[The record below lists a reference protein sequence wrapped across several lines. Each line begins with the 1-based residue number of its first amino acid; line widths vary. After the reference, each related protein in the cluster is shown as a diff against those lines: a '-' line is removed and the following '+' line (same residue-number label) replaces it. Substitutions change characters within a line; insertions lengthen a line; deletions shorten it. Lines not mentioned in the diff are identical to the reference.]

1 MYYTYLPTNLSLDE
15 FKPVK
20 NVDGKTSFIY
30 CYSVTHEIIDTLP
43 NHRLNRLKDY
53 FSRFSLEARQQVK
66 TIVVDINVAYFTLTF
81 NLFPNAEVIIDR
93 FHVVQIMKQF
103 FGSNASK
110 IEDYRKLKKYWLL
123 MLKNST
129 DLDFQTYNYQ
139 RLLKKIARN

>member
-1 MYYTYLPTNLSLDE
+1 M
-15 FKPVK
+15 
-20 NVDGKTSFIY
+20 SFIY
-30 CYSVTHEIIDTLP
+30 CDSVTHEIIDTLP
-43 NHRLNRLKDY
+43 NRCLNRLKDY

-66 TIVVDINVAYFTLTF
+66 AIVGDINVAYFTLTF

-139 RLLKKIARN
+139 RL

>member
-1 MYYTYLPTNLSLDE
+1 MN
-15 FKPVK
+15 
-20 NVDGKTSFIY
+20 
-30 CYSVTHEIIDTLP
+30 
-43 NHRLNRLKDY
+43 
-53 FSRFSLEARQQVK
+53 A
-66 TIVVDINVAYFTLTF
+66 AYFTLACD
-81 NLFPNAEVIIDR
+81 LFPNDEVIIDR
-93 FHVVQIMKQF
+93 FHIVQLIFRSLNLTRTQIIKQF